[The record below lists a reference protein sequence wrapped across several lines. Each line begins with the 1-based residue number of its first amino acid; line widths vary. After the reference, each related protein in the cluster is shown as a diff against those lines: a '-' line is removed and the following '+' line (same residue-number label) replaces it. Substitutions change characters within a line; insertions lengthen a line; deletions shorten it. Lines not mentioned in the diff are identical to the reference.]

1 MYLERAAFSF
11 GSEDFVAAYL
21 HLEKIFSLLFDKC
34 LVAPSECC
42 YIHMNFAVLK

>member
-21 HLEKIFSLLFDKC
+21 HLEKIFSLCSTNALSLHLSVVTFT
-34 LVAPSECC
+34 
-42 YIHMNFAVLK
+42 